1 VSRASTSPGRDAPV
15 TDPELV
21 GVGSRRTFRAQAA
34 AWLALAAVLAVFP
47 VFFTNA
53 EVTSIAVFTLIFMT
67 AATAWNTFSGFSG
80 YLSLGHA
87 AFFGTGAYTLCLLAD
102 HLGFAGGYGVF
113 WLVPLAGLVA
123 AAAAVPYGLIALRTR
138 RHTFVVITIA
148 IFFIFQLLA
157 FNLSFTGGSSGAAA
171 PVPPWI
177 GGSYNDRFYYAAL
190 VCLVLAVG
198 IAILVRRSRFGLQ
211 LLAIRDDEDRAL
223 GLGVNVMAVK
233 MTGFAISSFAIGAC
247 GAIYA
252 LYIGQVYPAG
262 SGFAFDPLFD
272 LSIAMMSF
280 LGGLG
285 TLVGPLLG
293 ALILESAQQYLTVN
307 YSNGSLYLILLGALF
322 LGVFLLMPQG
332 IIPYVRDRVTKRA
345 DREKAQV
352 ADTEL
357 SMVGGDQ

>member
-1 VSRASTSPGRDAPV
+1 MFQKKNLWWLVALIAFAAFPLLQQNPSYRSIGVWTLVYMAS
-15 TDPELV
+15 
-21 GVGSRRTFRAQAA
+21 AA
-34 AWLALAAVLAVFP
+34 
-47 VFFTNA
+47 
-53 EVTSIAVFTLIFMT
+53 S
-67 AATAWNTFSGFSG
+67 WNIFSG
-80 YLSLGHA
+80 YSGYIALGSGV
-87 AFFGTGAYTLCLLAD
+87 FFGSGAYTMALISNHAHMAPGASL
-102 HLGFAGGYGVF
+102 F
-113 WLVPLAGLVA
+113 WLVPVAGVVA
-123 AAAAVPYGLIALRTR
+123 MAISVPFGWIALRVR

-148 IFFIFQLLA
+148 FFFIFQNFA
-157 FNLSFTGGSSGAAA
+157 SNVSFTGGTSGMQL
-171 PVPPWI
+171 PFITWGVTYYDLP
-177 GGSYNDRFYYAAL
+177 FYYVAL
-190 VCLVLAVG
+190 GLVIFVTVLSA
-198 IAILVRRSRFGLQ
+198 LVRRSRFGLQ

-272 LSIAMMSF
+272 LSIAMMTF

-352 ADTEL
+352 ADTDL
-357 SMVGGDQ
+357 AMVGGDQ